1 MSKHKYKDLTL
12 HKDGLRQRLGQLKPR
27 TIYALLFLAAL
38 VILNFFY
45 NSDDP
50 HFYYDQYPGFWP
62 IFGLIAGLVMI
73 LVMKKIVQP
82 LIKRK
87 EDFYGDI

>member
-1 MSKHKYKDLTL
+1 MSKYKYKDPSLQ
-12 HKDGLRQRLGQLKPR
+12 KKGFRQRLSQNTAYG
-27 TIYALLFLAAL
+27 LLFLAAL
-38 VILNFFY
+38 IALNFFY
-45 NSDDP
+45 NTDDP

-62 IFGLIAGLVMI
+62 VFGLVAGLVMI

>member
-1 MSKHKYKDLTL
+1 MSKHEYNDPSPRKR
-12 HKDGLRQRLGQLKPR
+12 GFWPRLPQWL
-27 TIYALLFLAAL
+27 IYSLLFMAAL
-38 VILNFFY
+38 VILNFFH
-45 NSDDP
+45 NTDDP
-50 HFYYDQYPGFWP
+50 HFYYDKYSGFWP
-62 IFGLIAGLVMI
+62 AFGLVTGLVMI